1 MKVVGR
7 LLDVPDC
14 AELLGVPVV
23 LFAEAVFEAEVFW
36 VELPCVELLCNGTM
50 VIVGQR
56 LWIYK
61 IAAQAA
67 TTDIKTITRLVF
79 EKCLSMC

>member
-1 MKVVGR
+1 
-7 LLDVPDC
+7 
-14 AELLGVPVV
+14 
-23 LFAEAVFEAEVFW
+23 
-36 VELPCVELLCNGTM
+36 
-50 VIVGQR
+50 